1 MEVVF
6 LTDVEG
12 VAQGGEVKEVRN
24 GFARNYLIPQQLAA
38 PATHNNLQRI
48 KKLTEQAK
56 VDRLKIL
63 QDMKELA
70 SAIDGTE
77 ITIPVRAGANGRLY
91 GSVTGT
97 MIADQVSEI
106 TGRTLER
113 RLVQLDDP
121 IRDLGTF
128 EVPVRLHPEVSA
140 NISVIVHA
148 DGEDPIS
155 ELEEAEIS
163 ESITEV
169 EEVEISESITEV
181 EEMTEQIVA
190 DSDSNIETDDPKIS

>member
-48 KKLTEQAK
+48 KKLTDQAK

-148 DGEDPIS
+148 DGEDTIS
-155 ELEEAEIS
+155 ELEEDEIS
-163 ESITEV
+163 ESITDAEND
-169 EEVEISESITEV
+169 EISESITDA
-181 EEMTEQIVA
+181 EETTEQIVA
-190 DSDSNIETDDPKIS
+190 DSE

>member
-181 EEMTEQIVA
+181 EETTEQIVA

>member
-38 PATHNNLQRI
+38 PATHNNLQKI

-155 ELEEAEIS
+155 ELEEDEIS
-163 ESITEV
+163 ESITDV
-169 EEVEISESITEV
+169 ENDEISESITDA
-181 EEMTEQIVA
+181 EETTEQIVA

>member
-12 VAQGGEVKEVRN
+12 VAHGGEVKEVKN

-48 KKLTEQAK
+48 KKLTEQAQ
-56 VDRLKIL
+56 VDRLKML

-70 SAIDGTE
+70 SDIDGTE
-77 ITIPVRAGANGRLY
+77 IAIPVRAGANGRLY

-97 MIADQVSEI
+97 MIADEVSVI

-140 NISVIVHA
+140 QISVIVHA
-148 DGEDPIS
+148 DGADPIS
-155 ELEEAEIS
+155 EFEEDQDDLDSTADLQEIESS
-163 ESITEV
+163 EENEDQFDT
-169 EEVEISESITEV
+169 
-181 EEMTEQIVA
+181 
-190 DSDSNIETDDPKIS
+190 DSNSNIETDDQEIS

>member
-12 VAQGGEVKEVRN
+12 VAHGGEVKEVKN

-48 KKLTEQAK
+48 KKLTEQAQ
-56 VDRLKIL
+56 VDRLKML

-70 SAIDGTE
+70 SAIDGTG
-77 ITIPVRAGANGRLY
+77 IAIPVRAGANGRLY

-97 MIADQVSEI
+97 MIADEVSVI

-140 NISVIVHA
+140 QISVIVHA
-148 DGEDPIS
+148 DGADPIS
-155 ELEEAEIS
+155 EFEEDQDDLDSTADLQEIESS
-163 ESITEV
+163 EEN
-169 EEVEISESITEV
+169 ED
-181 EEMTEQIVA
+181 QIDT
-190 DSDSNIETDDPKIS
+190 DSNSNIETDDQEIS

>member
-12 VAQGGEVKEVRN
+12 VAHGGEVKEVKN
-24 GFARNYLIPQQLAA
+24 GFARNYLSPQQLAA

-48 KKLTEQAK
+48 KKLTEQAQ

-70 SAIDGTE
+70 SAINGTE
-77 ITIPVRAGANGRLY
+77 IAIPVRAGANGRLY

-97 MIADQVSEI
+97 MIADEVSII

-128 EVPVRLHPEVSA
+128 DVPVRLHPEVSA
-140 NISVIVHA
+140 QISVIVHA
-148 DGEDPIS
+148 DGSDPIA
-155 ELEEAEIS
+155 ELEEDQDDS
-163 ESITEV
+163 ESIAELEEIQEA
-169 EEVEISESITEV
+169 EEVED
-181 EEMTEQIVA
+181 QIDD
-190 DSDSNIETDDPKIS
+190 DSNSNIETEDQEIS

>member
-70 SAIDGTE
+70 SGIDGTE

-155 ELEEAEIS
+155 KLEEAEIS

-169 EEVEISESITEV
+169 EEAEISESITEV

>member
-12 VAQGGEVKEVRN
+12 VAHGGEVKEVRN

>member
-12 VAQGGEVKEVRN
+12 VAHGGEVKEVKN
-24 GFARNYLIPQQLAA
+24 GFARNYIVPQQLAA

-48 KKLTEQAK
+48 KKLTEQAQ
-56 VDRLKIL
+56 VDRLKML
-63 QDMKELA
+63 QDKKELA

-77 ITIPVRAGANGRLY
+77 IAKPGRAGANGRLY
-91 GSVTGT
+91 GSGTGT
-97 MIADQVSEI
+97 MIADEVSVI

-113 RLVQLDDP
+113 NLVQLDDP

-140 NISVIVHA
+140 QISVIVHA
-148 DGEDPIS
+148 DGADPIS
-155 ELEEAEIS
+155 EFEEDQDDLDSTADLQEIESS
-163 ESITEV
+163 EEN
-169 EEVEISESITEV
+169 ED
-181 EEMTEQIVA
+181 QIDT
-190 DSDSNIETDDPKIS
+190 DSNSNIETDDQEIS